1 MWTRLTYR
9 ARSMLNGIRE
19 LNYTFLFTSGHMDTL
34 LVYQKLAPLVQAVIW
49 EPNEFAHCIARN
61 ETNYVELESHEAD
74 ADGRWQVGRKA
85 CIQSHLYPE
94 GIPYWKSFV
103 LHFWENP
110 VTDLGGNWTLSP
122 EDYSKITWNGA
133 GNQFIGYSIEDRCL
147 GYEVYDE
154 REHRGL
160 ILAKEPKYFVEEN
173 GFKGIL
179 GQARDTVPPEHVRG
193 EDVPFKLVST
203 AGRERGDDGSTEEL
217 PEGIVSLGRMP
228 QAEYTKVL
236 ARSKML
242 VGIGNPKLSPSPY
255 WGLCMGVPFINI
267 IEDWR
272 ADDPDNRQHWHTQ
285 QDALRFTPEP
295 YVYHVRHDDLDGL
308 SQAMQRAAATQI
320 GRFVPEWM
328 KKEGVLRRIE
338 RLMETDWYAEARRV
352 VEGRYENAPEWQHLA
367 PLQRGSH

>member
-1 MWTRLTYR
+1 
-9 ARSMLNGIRE
+9 MLNGIRE

-34 LVYQKLAPLVQAVIW
+34 LVYQKIPTMVQAVIW
-49 EPNEFAHCIARN
+49 EGNEYRHCIARN
-61 ETNYVELESHEAD
+61 ETNYEELEAQEAD
-74 ADGRWQVGRKA
+74 ADGTWQQGRKA
-85 CIQSHLYPE
+85 CIQSHRYAE

-103 LHFWENP
+103 FHFWANP

-122 EDYSKITWNGA
+122 EDYSKINWDGQ

-147 GYEVYDE
+147 AYEPYDV

-160 ILAKEPKYFVEEN
+160 ILAKEPKYFEDEN

-179 GQARDTVPPEHVRG
+179 GPARDTVPPARVNG
-193 EDVPFKLVST
+193 EEVPFKLVST
-203 AGRERGDDGSTEEL
+203 AGRERGEDGSTEEL

-242 VGIGNPKLSPSPY
+242 IGIGNPKLSPTPY

-272 ADDPDNRQHWHTQ
+272 ADDPDNRQHWQTQ
-285 QDALRFTPEP
+285 QNALRFTPEP
-295 YVYHVRHDDLDGL
+295 YVYHVRHDDLEGL
-308 SQAMQRAAATQI
+308 SAAFQRAAATQI
-320 GRFVPEWM
+320 GRFIPEWM
-328 KKEGVLRRIE
+328 RKDAVKDRITH
-338 RLMETDWYAEARRV
+338 LMETDWYAEARRV
-352 VEGRYENAPEWQHLA
+352 VEGRYEDAPEWQHLA
-367 PLQRGSH
+367 PVHRGNH